1 MGQKTDFF
9 QTFLGKKSG
18 SGPKSGNPDLVGDTG
33 RGFKTEIPQAIE
45 EGLTQGQ
52 GRDNFIKVDQGPKEG
67 MRIEDQHQDL
77 LIDLLHNERL

>member
-1 MGQKTDFF
+1 MK
-9 QTFLGKKSG
+9 
-18 SGPKSGNPDLVGDTG
+18 
-33 RGFKTEIPQAIE
+33 RYIEAIE

-77 LIDLLHNERL
+77 LIDLLHNERLSLSFFDV